1 MLVNPETKIFLK
13 VKRKKY
19 RIPVNPSEISITHGT
34 VDKTEQVAGVGE
46 ILIPQKPGLMT
57 ATWNSFFPSYSGDPY
72 VTGTANPLKIVKALE
87 KAWKKRQSC
96 RLVITR
102 SNGFDTNLKC
112 RISDFKYTDKGGE
125 PGDLY
130 YEITLKE
137 YRSYGVSQMSV
148 VSETGTGPASD
159 LALIQQLANG
169 PASESGG
176 PGSANPGEAA
186 SNNVVYATAEPE
198 RPVDNPVAVV
208 GANVIVNGDYYYSS
222 LGSSPH
228 YTASGLQTTITRI
241 VPGADKPYH
250 VGGYGWVG
258 ADAIQLV

>member
-1 MLVNPETKIFLK
+1 LEGIGVLVSPETKIFLK

-19 RIPVNPSEISITHGT
+19 RVPVNPSEISVTHGT

-57 ATWNSFFPSYSGDPY
+57 VTWNSFFPSHDGDPY
-72 VTGTANPLKIVKALE
+72 VTGRVSQQAIAKALE

-102 SNGFDTNLKC
+102 SGGFDTNIKC
-112 RISDFKYTDKGGE
+112 RISDYKYTDKGGE

-137 YRSYGVSQMSV
+137 YRSYGASQMTV
-148 VSETGTGPASD
+148 VSETATGPAADSALMQQLATGPASD
-159 LALIQQLANG
+159 SGDAV
-169 PASESGG
+169 ASDK
-176 PGSANPGEAA
+176 
-186 SNNVVYATAEPE
+186 VIYATAEPE

-208 GANVIVNGDYYYSS
+208 GANVVVNGDYYYSS
-222 LGSSPH
+222 LGASPH

>member
-1 MLVNPETKIFLK
+1 MVVNPETKIFLK

-46 ILIPQKPGLMT
+46 ILIPQKPGLRT
-57 ATWNSFFPSYSGDPY
+57 ATWTSFFPSYSGDPY
-72 VTGTANPLKIVKALE
+72 VTGTANPQKIVKALE

-186 SNNVVYATAEPE
+186 SNNIVYATAEPE

-250 VGGYGWVG
+250 VGNYGWVG
-258 ADAIQLV
+258 ADAVQLV

>member
-46 ILIPQKPGLMT
+46 ILIPQKPGLRT
-57 ATWNSFFPSYSGDPY
+57 ASWNSFFPSYNGDPY
-72 VTGTANPLKIVKALE
+72 VTGNTNPLNVVKALE
-87 KAWKKRQSC
+87 KAWKSRQSC

-102 SNGFDTNLKC
+102 SNGFDTNLTC
-112 RISDFKYTDKGGE
+112 RITDFKYTDKGGE

-137 YRSYGVSQMSV
+137 YRSYGVSQMTV

-159 LALIQQLANG
+159 LDLIKQLASG

-186 SNNVVYATAEPE
+186 SNNIVYATAEPE
-198 RPVDNPVAVV
+198 RPIDNPVAAV

-250 VGGYGWVG
+250 VGNYGWVS
-258 ADAIQLV
+258 ADAVQLV

>member
-1 MLVNPETKIFLK
+1 MRVNPETKIFLK

-19 RIPVNPSEISITHGT
+19 RIPVNPSEISVSHGT

-46 ILIPQKPGLMT
+46 ILIPQKPGLKT
-57 ATWNSFFPSYSGDPY
+57 ATWNSFFPSHSGDPY
-72 VTGTANPLKIVKALE
+72 VVGSANPQKIAKAFE

-137 YRSYGVSQMSV
+137 YRSYGASQMQV
-148 VSETGTGPASD
+148 VSETATGPASD
-159 LALIQQLANG
+159 ATLIMSLAA
-169 PASESGG
+169 G
-176 PGSANPGEAA
+176 PGGSGASSPETA
-186 SNNVVYATAEPE
+186 SNNVVYATAEPQ

-208 GANVIVNGDYYYSS
+208 GANVVVNGDYYYSS
-222 LGSSPH
+222 QGASPH